1 MERTVVAFA
10 PGHISGYFRRV
21 DASSPENTGSCGAGV
36 VIDRGVVA
44 TVTPAAKTTVVI
56 TDHLPTGDP
65 LIRYGSGLIEELLAG
80 FGITATVG
88 TVAGMPIGAG
98 FGMSAAAIL
107 ATLTAADVVFDLGM
121 IPEEI
126 ARVAHETEVV
136 HNTGLG
142 DVAAAAG
149 GGAVVRTAPGISGV
163 SRRYYPDT
171 ELCAVTFGSIFTPE
185 IIGSP
190 EQLRRITAAFPTT
203 VPDDFAGF
211 MKLSREFTEAS
222 GLVTPEVREVLVA
235 CDAAGAPASMT
246 MLGRG
251 VFTAGAGGRAVLER
265 FGRAVSLNI
274 CPHGP
279 VILER

>member
-21 DASSPENTGSCGAGV
+21 DGSSPENTGSCGSGI

-44 TVTPAAKTTVVI
+44 IVTPAAKTTVVI
-56 TDHLPTGDP
+56 TDHHPTGDP
-65 LIRYGSGLIEELLAG
+65 LIRYGSGLIEELLTG
-80 FGITATVG
+80 FGITATVE

-107 ATLTAADVVFDLGM
+107 ATLTALDAVFDLGM
-121 IPEEI
+121 TPEEI
-126 ARVAHETEVV
+126 AECAHEAEVA

-149 GGAVVRTAPGISGV
+149 GGVVVRTAPGISGV
-163 SRRYYPDT
+163 SRRLHPDA

-190 EQLRRITAAFPTT
+190 ERMRRVIAAFPPS

-211 MKLSREFTEAS
+211 MKLSREFTESS
-222 GLVTPEVREVLVA
+222 GLVTPEVREVLAA
-235 CDAAGAPASMT
+235 CDAAGVPASMT

-265 FGRAVSLNI
+265 FGTAVPLNI

-279 VILER
+279 VILEK